1 MLVLQVLTL
10 HQRPAL
16 GDNVGADGVGAF
28 QDGSEQFV
36 GGDFA
41 EDLDEDFFGFREL
54 GLAEELGL
62 ESLSVPLHLLQNRVH
77 HAYQSQNQGP
87 VTNTGYVFEPPKACE
102 PITLDNLPLQI
113 GLVQDFFREKLR
125 KNHDEPL
132 VEDEDLPQKQ
142 RFPKPRLPPTGKIS
156 SPRKR
161 PIREQQQA
169 AKKKRKLEE
178 NEERNRTLQPPIGR
192 LRLEMPD
199 SNSNSNA
206 NAREQEAEKE
216 AEANGTAMISPESI
230 TAS

>member
-1 MLVLQVLTL
+1 M
-10 HQRPAL
+10 
-16 GDNVGADGVGAF
+16 GAF

-54 GLAEELGL
+54 GLADEFGI
-62 ESLSVPLHLLQNRVH
+62 ESLSVPLHLLQNRMH
-77 HAYQSQNQGP
+77 NAYQAQHQGP
-87 VTNTGYVFEPPKACE
+87 VTTTGLIFEPPSPYD
-102 PITLDNLPLQI
+102 PITADNLPNQI
-113 GLVQDFFREKLR
+113 GLVQDYFRNKLR
-125 KNHDEPL
+125 QNHEQPL

-178 NEERNRTLQPPIGR
+178 SEANKSLVPPIGK
-192 LRLEMPD
+192 LKLEMPD
-199 SNSNSNA
+199 AKENGVEPEKDGEMNA
-206 NAREQEAEKE
+206 S
-216 AEANGTAMISPESI
+216 MISPESI
-230 TAS
+230 NGN

>member
-1 MLVLQVLTL
+1 M
-10 HQRPAL
+10 
-16 GDNVGADGVGAF
+16 
-28 QDGSEQFV
+28 
-36 GGDFA
+36 
-41 EDLDEDFFGFREL
+41 
-54 GLAEELGL
+54 
-62 ESLSVPLHLLQNRVH
+62 PLHLLQNRIYSSH
-77 HAYQSQNQGP
+77 TQSQNQGA
-87 VTNTGYVFEPPKACE
+87 VTNNGYVFTPPPAYE
-102 PITLDNLPLQI
+102 AITLDNVSLQI

-178 NEERNRTLQPPIGR
+178 TESRTLQPPVGR

-199 SNSNSNA
+199 RNA
-206 NAREQEAEKE
+206 QETEEVEKD
-216 AEANGTAMISPESI
+216 ADANGNNAMISPESI
-230 TAS
+230 TVG